1 MILHV
6 VLIKPNPAADP
17 PAIEELRDF
26 LAGLPAKIPGIVDYR
41 FGTNVSPEG
50 LGRGYSHGF
59 LMTFA
64 DAAARDAYLP
74 HPEHLKVRPLM
85 DAVAA
90 EVLVF
95 DLDA

>member
-6 VLIKPNPAADP
+6 VLIKPNPGTEP
-17 PAIEELRDF
+17 SAIEGLRDF
-26 LAGLPAKIPGIVDYR
+26 LARLPAKIPGIVDYR

-50 LGRGYSHGF
+50 LSRGFSYGF
-59 LMTFA
+59 VMTFA
-64 DAAARDAYLP
+64 DEAARDAYLP
-74 HPEHLKVRPLM
+74 HPDHLKVRPLM

-95 DLDA
+95 DLEA